1 MADGVELNNELV
13 EKFLDENHEF
23 AKSYYQRKA
32 TSAMVDNWMSSRSQQ
47 PGSRA
52 MQVNHIQRETTK
64 PPTIIKT
71 DGEFNDDRLNS
82 IFGPTREGRKHYL
95 PRRKST
101 LVDLDEKELFMELIR
116 DIANELDIN
125 MLSHKILVNV
135 SILTNADRCS
145 LFLVRGSRE
154 NKVLVSKLFD
164 VTSEST
170 LDQVIRSEDDQIC
183 VPLGVGIAGHTAAT
197 GETINIKDAY
207 SDPRF
212 NREVDKATGYKTY
225 SILCMPIKSHDGEV
239 IGVAQIINK
248 ISGEHQFTEK
258 DEMVF
263 KNYLTFCGIGITNA
277 QLFEISVQEFKR
289 NQILLQLAKGIFE
302 DQSNL
307 DVCVYNIMSESL
319 ELLDVERCMVFL
331 IDDSCKGQKV
341 IFSKA
346 FDLNSHAV
354 DENGANTTQTHWLM
368 NTGIAAIVAST
379 GKAINIPDA
388 NADSRFNPEA
398 DIESDFKTKSILC
411 MPIFDTSQMIIGV
424 AQLLNKNNGKPFTE
438 GDENL
443 FEAFAIFCGLG
454 IHNAQMYEQACKL
467 LAKQSVAME
476 VLSYHASAHQ
486 GEVDKIMKE
495 KIESADYYKLYAFEF
510 NDFDLTDDE
519 TILSSLRI
527 MFELGFMNAVHA
539 KLETV
544 CRWLLSVRKN
554 YRPVI
559 YHNWRH
565 AFNVAQSMFTMLTT
579 GNMRRFF
586 CDLEVFALV
595 VACYCHDLDHRGT
608 NNAFQTKTESPL
620 AQLYGTSTMEHHHFD
635 HSIMIL
641 NSEGNNIFEH
651 LSPEDY
657 RKTIKILEHAILS
670 TDLALYF
677 QKRGNFEKLVHSG
690 SVDWT
695 GDSNRQLLRAMM
707 MTACDVAAITKPWE
721 LQQKVAELVASEFF
735 EQGDM
740 ERFQLNSEPIPMM
753 DRKKKDELPKMQVGF
768 IDFICLP
775 VYSIFYDL
783 EPCLKPFYDGCA
795 NNRKNW
801 QALADKGSIEEAK
814 EGQQKEVNNNNNNN
828 NQQKEPRTG
837 KDSKPIET
845 AQVTSPGKSQT
856 NDLTGGAD
864 KKMRGNVAKKS
875 KMCAIL

>member
-1 MADGVELNNELV
+1 MANCVELRKDLV
-13 EKFLDENHEF
+13 EKFLDENHDF
-23 AKSYYQRKA
+23 AKSYFQRKA
-32 TSAMVDNWMSSRSQQ
+32 TSAMVDNWMISRSHQ

-52 MQVNHIQRETTK
+52 MQVSHLQRDTTK
-64 PPTIIKT
+64 PHMILKS
-71 DGEFNDDRLNS
+71 DGEFNDNRLNS
-82 IFGPTREGRKHYL
+82 IFGSEARKHSTS
-95 PRRKST
+95 RRKSA
-101 LVDLDEKELFMELIR
+101 LVELDEKELFMELIR

-170 LDQVIRSEDDQIC
+170 LDQSIRSEEDEIC

-197 GETINIKDAY
+197 GEAINIKDAY

-212 NREVDKATGYKTY
+212 NREIDKATGYKTH

-248 ISGEHQFTEK
+248 VSGEHQFTEK
-258 DEMVF
+258 DEEVF

-277 QLFEISVQEFKR
+277 QLFEISVQEYKR
-289 NQILLQLAKGIFE
+289 NQILLQLARGIFE
-302 DQSNL
+302 EQSNL
-307 DVCVYNIMSESL
+307 DTCVHNIMAESL

-331 IDDSCKGQKV
+331 IDDSCEGQDL

-346 FDLNSHAV
+346 FDLHSHAIE
-354 DENGANTTQTHWLM
+354 ENGAKSTQTHWSM
-368 NTGIAAIVAST
+368 NTGIAALVAST
-379 GKAINIPDA
+379 GKAVNIPDA
-388 NADSRFNPEA
+388 YADSRFNPEA
-398 DIESDFKTKSILC
+398 DVESDFKTKSILC
-411 MPIFDTSQMIIGV
+411 MPIFDTSQKIVGV
-424 AQLLNKNNGKPFTE
+424 SQLLNKNNGKPFTE

-443 FEAFAIFCGLG
+443 FEAFATFCGLG
-454 IHNAQMYEQACKL
+454 IHNALMYEQACKL

-476 VLSYHASAHQ
+476 VLSYHASAQ
-486 GEVDKIMKE
+486 QAEVDKIMKQ
-495 KIESADYYKLYAFEF
+495 KIESADYYKLYTFEF
-510 NDFDLTDDE
+510 NDFELTDDE
-519 TILSSLRI
+519 TILSSIRI
-527 MFELGFMNAVHA
+527 MLELGFMNAVHT
-539 KLETV
+539 KEETV

-565 AFNVAQSMFTMLTT
+565 AYNVAQSMFTMLTT

-586 CDLEVFALV
+586 CDLEIFALI

-657 RKTIKILEHAILS
+657 RMTIKILEHAILS

-677 QKRGNFEKLVHSG
+677 QKRGNFEKLVHSDSTDW
-690 SVDWT
+690 SVT
-695 GDSNRQLLRAMM
+695 NNRELLRAMM
-707 MTACDVAAITKPWE
+707 MTACDVAAITKPWGI
-721 LQQKVAELVASEFF
+721 QQKVAELVASEFF
-735 EQGDM
+735 EQGDI
-740 ERFQLNSEPIPMM
+740 ERFQLKSEPIPMM
-753 DRKKKDELPKMQVGF
+753 DRKKKDDLPKMQVGF
-768 IDFICLP
+768 IDFICMP
-775 VYSIFYDL
+775 VYSMFYDL
-783 EPCLKPFYDGCA
+783 EPCLKPLYNGCLD
-795 NNRKNW
+795 NRKNW
-801 QALADKGSIEEAK
+801 KALEDKGEEEEEGAK
-814 EGQQKEVNNNNNNN
+814 EDHDNKS
-828 NQQKEPRTG
+828 
-837 KDSKPIET
+837 DSKRKANSGRSDQPIPKEKEMSQSSSQ
-845 AQVTSPGKSQT
+845 AKVAVASDNKIKGCAVMKS
-856 NDLTGGAD
+856 
-864 KKMRGNVAKKS
+864 R
-875 KMCAIL
+875 MCSIL